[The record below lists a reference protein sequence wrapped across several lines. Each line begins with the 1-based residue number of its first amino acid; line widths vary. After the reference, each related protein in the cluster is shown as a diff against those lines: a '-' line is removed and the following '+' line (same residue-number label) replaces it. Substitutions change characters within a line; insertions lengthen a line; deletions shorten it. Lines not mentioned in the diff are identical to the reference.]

1 MEGKE
6 EVVGIWALGIM
17 ESLQTVTKF
26 RDCGVCSLLSAFRIG
41 VNLLMQGQAQE
52 TQVLNIC
59 KHSLK

>member
-1 MEGKE
+1 M
-6 EVVGIWALGIM
+6 GIWALGIM

-26 RDCGVCSLLSAFRIG
+26 RDCGMCSLLSAFRIG

-52 TQVLNIC
+52 TLVLNIC